1 MDVKT
6 SLPIKLLPY
15 LISSTLI
22 VGCLAVAKLI
32 MNWLQ
37 GSFPAPLLGM
47 LILLT
52 LLLTKTVKEQHIA
65 PSAKPLLNFMPLF
78 FIPAGVGFIEHLE
91 LIKQQWQFLTAT
103 LILVP
108 LTSLLLIAFVIG
120 LFKGRAEHG

>member
-52 LLLTKTVKEQHIA
+52 LLLTKTVKEHHIA